1 MMNNVLNKISENIV
15 ERTKNNFKFKDI
27 NKKLDKFLNSK
38 LEYALKAECI
48 EQLYFL
54 VLYKDAYVSP
64 DPRYKEKLIS
74 KALNILNVEDE
85 GSFYNEL
92 NALKEVVNLFK
103 EAESNPLITFE
114 KKINDSTKYS
124 NTMF

>member
-1 MMNNVLNKISENIV
+1 MMNNVLNKISKNIV
-15 ERTKNNFKFKDI
+15 ERTKNNFEFKDI

-92 NALKEVVNLFK
+92 NALKEVINLFK